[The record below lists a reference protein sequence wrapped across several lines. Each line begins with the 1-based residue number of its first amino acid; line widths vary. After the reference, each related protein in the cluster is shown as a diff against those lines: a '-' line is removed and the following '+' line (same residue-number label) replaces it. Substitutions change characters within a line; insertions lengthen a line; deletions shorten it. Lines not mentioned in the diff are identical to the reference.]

1 MKNDKGISRIALI
14 LIIVSILVIGA
25 VAVVFIINK
34 DNKTGEETKTELPNK
49 TQNEKEND
57 STSDE
62 IIQDT
67 TGKTFWL
74 NSIKWSKQ
82 NNNIDLYNNK
92 ISLPIR
98 LENLDICS
106 APYSFWPDGV
116 NQTNAETIQDILK
129 STTKINAGRETKIS
143 TQRKFVDGSWKDYDE
158 VPDNIERIHIKNYT
172 KEFSTTAECY
182 NNGWWYITNQNNFAN
197 ALGLDLTT
205 NNTVGIKAWDKTP
218 LLNMAVN
225 KLGAPTYI
233 NMFKTYSENLKLN
246 EGMIIYDLVYE
257 YSEYTITLT
266 VSEMIMSEYD
276 SQTIKFGGITYY
288 TKECWEKEKNEIDNN
303 IEIIRK

>member
-25 VAVVFIINK
+25 ITVVFIINK

-143 TQRKFVDGSWKDYDE
+143 TQRKFVDGSWRDYDE
-158 VPDNIERIHIKNYT
+158 VPDNIESIYIKNYT
-172 KEFSTTAECY
+172 EAVSTTAECY
-182 NNGWWYITNQNNFAN
+182 NNGWWYITNQYNLDDV
-197 ALGLDLTT
+197 LGVDLT
-205 NNTVGIKAWDKTP
+205 NNTEYRKDWDESP
-218 LLNMAVN
+218 LLDMAVN
-225 KLGAPTYI
+225 KFGAPTYI

>member
-25 VAVVFIINK
+25 ITVVFIINK

-158 VPDNIERIHIKNYT
+158 VPDNIESIYIKNYT
-172 KEFSTTAECY
+172 EAVSTTAECY
-182 NNGWWYITNQNNFAN
+182 NNGWWYITNQYNLDDV
-197 ALGLDLTT
+197 LGVDLT
-205 NNTVGIKAWDKTP
+205 NNTEYRKDWDESP
-218 LLNMAVN
+218 LLDMAVN
-225 KLGAPTYI
+225 KFGAPTYI

>member
-25 VAVVFIINK
+25 ITVVFIINK

-129 STTKINAGRETKIS
+129 STTKINAGRET
-143 TQRKFVDGSWKDYDE
+143 
-158 VPDNIERIHIKNYT
+158 
-172 KEFSTTAECY
+172 
-182 NNGWWYITNQNNFAN
+182 
-197 ALGLDLTT
+197 
-205 NNTVGIKAWDKTP
+205 
-218 LLNMAVN
+218 
-225 KLGAPTYI
+225 
-233 NMFKTYSENLKLN
+233 
-246 EGMIIYDLVYE
+246 
-257 YSEYTITLT
+257 
-266 VSEMIMSEYD
+266 
-276 SQTIKFGGITYY
+276 
-288 TKECWEKEKNEIDNN
+288 
-303 IEIIRK
+303 